1 MCYCASHQPIAV
13 QADSTLSTACENDTR
28 LKKWQIGVIVLGVVI
43 VVGACR
49 SFVGS
54 PADPAC
60 QPSSLLLASSSSRSC
75 TNRGSVARGAAEC
88 SGYDRTTPRSYTHGM

>member
-49 SFVGS
+49 SFVL
-54 PADPAC
+54 D
-60 QPSSLLLASSSSRSC
+60 LLLTLHASRHHC
-75 TNRGSVARGAAEC
+75 R
-88 SGYDRTTPRSYTHGM
+88 